1 MACRIK
7 GEDDMKRLFWTTLTG
22 LLFLLMPM
30 ITFAADNTWTGDG
43 PFKTGLGNRVIT
55 AIAVDPTNPDLIYA
69 GTGSGTIF
77 SYHQVKP
84 VVTTG
89 AATSV
94 TSAGATLSATVN
106 AKGADTAITFEY
118 GPDTTYG
125 STVTASPDP
134 VTGTTD
140 TAVIAATGILSPG
153 VTYHYRAKGENPAGT
168 TYGDDLTFTT
178 LKADQT
184 ITVTTNAPLYATHNT
199 SFNVSA
205 TAGSG
210 KNVAITTSGVCS
222 GSGTGSATITMT
234 SGTGMCTVHY
244 NQAGD
249 ANYNAA
255 PEVKESTTAQKASQ
269 TITPHAPVNATYNTS
284 FNVSATA
291 SSEQNVAITTSGVCS
306 GSGTGSA
313 SVTMTSGT
321 GTCTVHYNQ
330 AGDGNYDAASEA
342 TKAVNAQRA
351 ATATTFSASVHF
363 FSSPPPSVTF
373 TAAVTSDRG
382 TPAGTV
388 TFKNGGSAIAGCTD
402 LALSSG
408 SATCTTSA
416 FLPGVYDITAEYS
429 GNPNFMASA
438 SGVVQ
443 VSTVITVDL
452 IETSVSN
459 PPAIAVLGSSF
470 SITDTAKNQGNTE
483 AGASTTRYYLSSN
496 TVKDGS
502 DTLLTGSRSMPAL
515 AAGATSTGTVD
526 VIVPITTPVG
536 TYYLL
541 ACADDMN
548 GVKENEEAN
557 NCLPS
562 GLTAKVIASDLN
574 FYDDYG
580 RGRLCV
586 NSITG
591 DWTYTILTGVGAG
604 NTYTGSGSFVRKG
617 NILWMN
623 TMDSERWGINL
634 VYNDKAKK
642 AMATFGDRA
651 SGVRSSLVD
660 ADTTD
665 NPGDCD

>member
-1 MACRIK
+1 
-7 GEDDMKRLFWTTLTG
+7 MKRLFCTTLTG

-43 PFKTGLGNRVIT
+43 PFKTGLGNRMIT

-94 TSAGATLSATVN
+94 TSAGATLNGTVN
-106 AKGADTAITFEY
+106 AKGADTTVTFEY

-125 STVTASPDP
+125 STVAASPDP
-134 VTGTTD
+134 VTGTTG
-140 TAVIAATGILSPG
+140 TAVSATIGSLSPAS
-153 VTYHYRAKGENPAGT
+153 TYHYRAVGASPAGT
-168 TYGDDLTFTT
+168 VDGDDLTFTT

-184 ITVTTNAPLYATHNT
+184 ITVKTNAPLNATYNT

-205 TAGSG
+205 TASSG
-210 KNVAITTSGVCS
+210 ENVAITTSGVCS
-222 GSGTGSATITMT
+222 GSGTGSGTITMT
-234 SGTGMCTVHY
+234 GGTGTCTVHY

-249 ANYNAA
+249 ASYNEA
-255 PEVKESTTAQKASQ
+255 PEVTESTTAQKAGQ
-269 TITPHAPVNATYNTS
+269 TITVTTSPHLNAAYNTS

-291 SSEQNVAITTSGVCS
+291 SSGKNVAITTSGVCS

-313 SVTMTSGT
+313 SVTMTGGT
-321 GTCTVHYNQ
+321 GTCTVHYKQ
-330 AGDGNYDAASEA
+330 AGDGNYSEASEV
-342 TKAVNAQRA
+342 TEAVNAQKA
-351 ATATTFSASVHF
+351 ATATTFSASVDF
-363 FSSPPPSVTF
+363 SSSPPPPVTF
-373 TAAVTSDRG
+373 TGTVTSASG

-388 TFKNGGSAIAGCTD
+388 TFKSGGSAIAGCTG

-429 GNPNFMASA
+429 GNTNFMASA

-443 VSTVITVDL
+443 VSTVMTVDL

-459 PPAIAVLGSSF
+459 PPAIALLGSSF
-470 SITDTAKNQGNTE
+470 SITDTAKNQGNTK
-483 AGASTTRYYLSSN
+483 AGASTTRYYFSSN
-496 TVKDGS
+496 TVKDPG

-548 GVKENEEAN
+548 GVEENEEAN

-562 GLTAKVIASDLN
+562 DVTARVIASDLN
-574 FYDDYG
+574 LYDDYG
-580 RGRLCV
+580 RARLCA
-586 NSITG
+586 NSVTG
-591 DWTYTILTGVGAG
+591 DWTYAILAGHGAG
-604 NTYTGSGSFVRKG
+604 TTFTGKGSFVRKG
-617 NILWMN
+617 NVLWMN
-623 TMDSERWGINL
+623 TMDSERWGLNL

-651 SGVRSSLVD
+651 SGVRSSLID
-660 ADTTD
+660 TDTTE
-665 NPGDCD
+665 NPAGCD